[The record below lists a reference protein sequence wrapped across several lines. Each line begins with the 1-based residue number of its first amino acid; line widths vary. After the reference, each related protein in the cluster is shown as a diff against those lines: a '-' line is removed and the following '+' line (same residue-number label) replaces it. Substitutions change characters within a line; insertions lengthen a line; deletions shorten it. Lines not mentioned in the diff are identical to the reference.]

1 MSKPVPTKKK
11 ADTKKSKRWL
21 RVQLSREELLSAGK
35 EQADKL
41 TERSRLDEDLKRI
54 KDDFKAKISALDAR
68 INTLTSVV
76 STGYEYRNVTCTEH
90 LGEPAADKKRVVRD
104 DTGEQIGIEEMTQA
118 EMQRELLEQQEANPN
133 E

>member
-1 MSKPVPTKKK
+1 MSTPQKKS
-11 ADTKKSKRWL
+11 DTKKSKRWL
-21 RVQLSREELLSAGK
+21 RVQLEREELLAAGK

-41 TERSRLDEDLKRI
+41 TERARLDEDLKRI

-76 STGYEYRNVTCTEH
+76 STGYEYRNVSCTER
-90 LGEPAADKKRVVRD
+90 LGEPAADKKRVIRD
-104 DTGEQIGIEEMTQA
+104 DTGEQIGVEDMTQA
-118 EMQRELLEQQEANPN
+118 EMQRELLEKEAN